1 MMDVSITLK
10 NKLKSNN
17 KANLTLSIDNSLL
30 EEIKKEAERNGTSIN
45 SRVNAILTKYVKFYK
60 MTEELESS
68 VIPAKI
74 WISMLDL
81 MDENGLKDV
90 LNNEGVGTIYSIFL
104 NNNVSM
110 TLDNF
115 VKYCCQEICLWAGM
129 YSSFRNFKENGHVT
143 LVFEHK
149 FGVKWSRVLGETF
162 SNFIRIMLSRPTEFE
177 ILPNTVRIKVKE

>member
-1 MMDVSITLK
+1 MK
-10 NKLKSNN
+10 NKPKSNN

-30 EEIKKEAERNGTSIN
+30 EGIKNEAEQSGTSIN

-60 MTEELESS
+60 TAEDLESS
-68 VIPAKI
+68 IIPAKI
-74 WISMLDL
+74 WLLMLDL
-81 MDENGLKDV
+81 MDENKLKNV

-115 VKYCCQEICLWAGM
+115 VKYCCQEICLWSGM
-129 YSSFRNFKENGHVT
+129 YSSFRIFREHGYIT

-149 FGVKWSRVLGETF
+149 FGIKWSRVLGETF
-162 SNFIRIMLSRPTEFE
+162 SNFIRIMLNRPAEFE
-177 ILPNTVRIKVKE
+177 ILPSTVRIKIKE